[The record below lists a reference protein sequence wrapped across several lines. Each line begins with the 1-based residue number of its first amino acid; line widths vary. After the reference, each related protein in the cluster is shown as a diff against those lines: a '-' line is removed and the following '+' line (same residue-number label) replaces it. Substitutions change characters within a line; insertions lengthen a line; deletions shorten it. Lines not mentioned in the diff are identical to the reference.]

1 MPPKR
6 RNVYGKKSKGGLAY
20 KRGDYIEYEY
30 KGSIVTGKLNKKS
43 LNGTEANPIW
53 VVSPMDRRRK
63 DEEIPEKQ
71 LGKVITAAEAM
82 NNRAPKLGTK
92 EEQANR
98 AMSPMPPPI
107 AATPSTSNS
116 GSSSSD
122 GSKEEE
128 EEEEE
133 EEPLTSASSK
143 SMRRSGRLTP
153 SVDSMENSKATPK
166 KRRNRSDDESN
177 NNSGSDGAAKSQK
190 SVKFSPG
197 FNDSSSSDNIKK
209 KSSDKNKDR
218 TTSSSARRTTRGSSG
233 EALAG
238 LLPDVMPRKKSV
250 PKAKKLKK
258 NEHVVVVKM
267 LTGTLYLHRGDRRRA
282 EFVRTK

>member
-6 RNVYGKKSKGGLAY
+6 RNINGKKGKGGLAY
-20 KRGDYIEYEY
+20 KKGDYIEYEY
-30 KGSIVTGKLNKKS
+30 KGSTVTGKLTKKS
-43 LNGTEANPIW
+43 SESTEANPIW

-71 LGKVITAAEAM
+71 LGKVITAIEAM

-98 AMSPMPPPI
+98 AMSPMPPI
-107 AATPSTSNS
+107 ATPSASNS
-116 GSSSSD
+116 GSSSD
-122 GSKEEE
+122 GTKEEE
-128 EEEEE
+128 D
-133 EEPLTSASSK
+133 EPSTSATSK
-143 SMRRSGRLTP
+143 TKRRSGRLTP
-153 SVDSMENSKATPK
+153 SVDSKENSKAISK
-166 KRRNRSDDESN
+166 KQRSSNDDDSN

-190 SVKFSPG
+190 SVKF
-197 FNDSSSSDNIKK
+197 NDSSSDMKK
-209 KSSDKNKDR
+209 KSGDKNKDAAA
-218 TTSSSARRTTRGSSG
+218 SARRTTRGSSG

-238 LLPDVMPRKKSV
+238 LLPDVMPRKKGA

>member
-6 RNVYGKKSKGGLAY
+6 RNIYGKKSNKGGLAY
-20 KRGDYIEYEY
+20 KKGDYIEYEY

-43 LNGTEANPIW
+43 SESTEANPIW

-71 LGKVITAAEAM
+71 LGKVITAIEAM

-98 AMSPMPPPI
+98 AMSPMPPI
-107 AATPSTSNS
+107 ATPSTSNS
-116 GSSSSD
+116 SD
-122 GSKEEE
+122 RGGGR
-128 EEEEE
+128 
-133 EEPLTSASSK
+133 EPSTSASSK
-143 SMRRSGRLTP
+143 NKRRSGRLTP
-153 SVDSMENSKATPK
+153 SVDSKENSKTTSK
-166 KRRNRSDDESN
+166 KRRSRSDDDSN
-177 NNSGSDGAAKSQK
+177 NNSGSDGAVKSQK
-190 SVKFSPG
+190 SVKFSQE
-197 FNDSSSSDNIKK
+197 FNDSSSETKK
-209 KSSDKNKDR
+209 KNGGKSKDA
-218 TTSSSARRTTRGSSG
+218 TASARRTTRGSG

-238 LLPDVMPRKKSV
+238 LLPDVMPRKKGV
-250 PKAKKLKK
+250 PKPKKLKK

-282 EFVRTK
+282 EFVRTSNK